1 MNDTDLNIE
10 ALIISKQPITCSIRA
25 DLSPIVKQSNEVK
38 SDRRINGRENTRR
51 SSTHLP
57 VTYSTSIYI
66 PYHSSW
72 AKPRLFT
79 ISPTQSSGCH
89 HHCPKSPTSIQQKT
103 LTSRTANSFNRPT
116 TISTMTQTSPGY
128 LSVSKTRSQYN
139 RVSLSDRLAKE
150 PLRFNS
156 SKRSTC
162 STLVYNWFC
171 HLPGKIS
178 SLHKERQSDNSKIHR
193 HRLLNK
199 LR

>member
-25 DLSPIVKQSNEVK
+25 DLSRIVKQSNEVK
-38 SDRRINGRENTRR
+38 SDSRINGRENTRR

-72 AKPRLFT
+72 VTPRLFT
-79 ISPTQSSGCH
+79 ISPTQSSDRH
-89 HHCPKSPTSIQQKT
+89 HHCPQSPASIQQKT
-103 LTSRTANSFNRPT
+103 LTQRTASSFNQPT
-116 TISTMTQTSPGY
+116 TMSTMTQTSPSY
-128 LSVSKTRSQYN
+128 LSLSKTRNQHN
-139 RVSLSDRLAKE
+139 RVSLSGRLDKE

-156 SKRSTC
+156 SKPSTC
-162 STLVYNWFC
+162 STLVWNWFC
-171 HLPGKIS
+171 HLPRKIS
-178 SLHKERQSDNSKIHR
+178 SLHEEGQSDNSKIHQ